1 MALLSQASQNQSS
14 NTPSPT
20 STQQAAASSAS
31 PTQLPEANANQPFT
45 RPREFKGRF
54 TITNKSWKTE
64 YGNVK
69 SSEYSTLKAS
79 LESELNN
86 ALENA
91 IPGFVTCVVQWFN
104 RGSVITHFAVYVTGN
119 QDLTSEKLQNILI
132 GAWSSGS
139 LASFTLENIIV
150 ESEESQDEQATEET
164 GTFFTWELWKII
176 AFGGLL
182 IVLILLILII
192 VLLVS
197 T

>member
-1 MALLSQASQNQSS
+1 M
-14 NTPSPT
+14 
-20 STQQAAASSAS
+20 
-31 PTQLPEANANQPFT
+31 
-45 RPREFKGRF
+45 
-54 TITNKSWKTE
+54 
-64 YGNVK
+64 
-69 SSEYSTLKAS
+69 
-79 LESELNN
+79 
-86 ALENA
+86 
-91 IPGFVTCVVQWFN
+91 
-104 RGSVITHFAVYVTGN
+104 ITHFAVYVTGN

-139 LASFTLENIIV
+139 LASFSLENIIV

-176 AFGGLL
+176 ALGGLL